1 MFFNTREVRIVK
13 KCGRPKTLALI
24 KDWFVGRVYRMHRE
38 FGNCWVE
45 YKDPIDL
52 MDHPSNMRIGLCWYK
67 KGTTNKWTYD
77 LTNYLIIDLGTITTL
92 ASMTYI
98 VHFDAYELHLGDEK
112 PSTALLM
119 NARVFHYTYDRGS
132 LLFKNIFVYFC

>member
-1 MFFNTREVRIVK
+1 
-13 KCGRPKTLALI
+13 
-24 KDWFVGRVYRMHRE
+24 MHRK

-45 YKDPIDL
+45 YRDPIDL

-77 LTNYLIIDLGTITTL
+77 LTNFLIINLETITTL

-119 NARVFHYTYDRGS
+119 NARVFIILMIGVHYYSKTY
-132 LLFKNIFVYFC
+132 LYTFVNDHI